1 MGAQGSK
8 GGQAEGTAQETA
20 VDYYTLL
27 EVSEDATQ
35 DEIRVGK
42 LQRHELYLVSLSW
55 IKIYS
60 IPKKKSF
67 RRLALIHHPDKA

>member
-8 GGQAEGTAQETA
+8 DGQAEGTAQETA

-42 LQRHELYLVSLSW
+42 LQRHELFLFSLSW
-55 IKIYS
+55 I
-60 IPKKKSF
+60 
-67 RRLALIHHPDKA
+67 

>member
-8 GGQAEGTAQETA
+8 AGQAEGTNQETA

-35 DEIRVGK
+35 DEIRVEIIQK
-42 LQRHELYLVSLSW
+42 TRTDTSS
-55 IKIYS
+55 
-60 IPKKKSF
+60 
-67 RRLALIHHPDKA
+67 R

>member
-8 GGQAEGTAQETA
+8 AGQAEGTNQETA

-42 LQRHELYLVSLSW
+42 LGDTNYLW
-55 IKIYS
+55 TA
-60 IPKKKSF
+60 P
-67 RRLALIHHPDKA
+67 HG